1 MAAIKA
7 GSKVKAKI
15 ERESTRKF
23 KNIRCALPAVF
34 VPESQESF

>member
-1 MAAIKA
+1 MAARKA
-7 GSKVKAKI
+7 GQRVKAKI
-15 ERESTRKF
+15 EWESTGKF